1 MDSAWEGTF
10 EIWQNPVFS
19 EIYTKCTGRERVSID
34 GIQGFVTHR
43 PVLGYTTLY
52 IYNLQQATEKNVREI
67 ISLSKKRRVARIWIY
82 SPEEIPAWD
91 NLCMPTYTLIMDLA
105 LSEERL
111 WKMIGAK
118 TRNMVRRGDKEGVKI
133 ELATTERQF
142 SNWWRAYIKTA
153 YDKGFSP
160 QPYELVH
167 TLFEQAS
174 LSKLLIATK
183 DFRVIGGMF
192 FLVNKYPM
200 YWLGALDR
208 SYKHYHGANLNMW
221 NAILYFKDKGYKIL
235 DFGGIEMDE
244 SHGPSR
250 FKRSF
255 NGEVRKAWIY
265 EIPIQKPKAF
275 LLASLSSIRKVG
287 ERLKTKHMKSTK
299 VKTGDFAKK

>member
-1 MDSAWEGTF
+1 MDDVWEGTF
-10 EIWQNPVFS
+10 EIWQDPVFA
-19 EIYTKCTGRERVSID
+19 EIYARCMGKEGISID

-52 IYNLQQATEKNVREI
+52 VYNFQQATEKKVSEI
-67 ISLSKKRRVARIWIY
+67 ISLSKKLRAARIWIY
-82 SPEEIPAWD
+82 TPKEIPGWD
-91 NLCMPTYTLIMDLA
+91 NLSMPSYTLIMDLA

-118 TRNMVRRGDKEGVKI
+118 TRNMVRRGEREGVKV
-133 ELATTERQF
+133 ELATAENQF
-142 SNWWRAYIKTA
+142 LNWWKVYMKTA
-153 YDKGFSP
+153 YGKGFAP

-167 TLFEQAS
+167 TLFEQGS
-174 LSKLLIATK
+174 LAKLLIATK
-183 DFRVIGGMF
+183 DSRVIGGMF

-235 DFGGIEMDE
+235 DFGGIEIDK

-255 NGEVRKAWIY
+255 NGEIKRAWVYDVPVCKI
-265 EIPIQKPKAF
+265 KAF
-275 LLASLSSIRKVG
+275 LLILASSIGKMG
-287 ERLKTKHMKSTK
+287 KRLK
-299 VKTGDFAKK
+299 AKCIK